1 MSHPNSDSTTQR
13 EDPRTAGAQPPYEA
27 QAQELPGSEAAMT
40 PKADHGEDS
49 YVGSGRLAGLVA
61 LITGADSGIGRAVA
75 LAYAREGADVVV
87 SYLSEHD
94 DARETCRLV
103 EAEGR
108 RAIAIAGDIG
118 DEGHCRQLIDRTVA
132 ELGRV
137 DILVNNAARQNR
149 FESIEEVSTD
159 EWRQT
164 FATNI
169 DAMFYL
175 SRAALPHMES
185 GASIINSSSVQ
196 AFTPSASLV
205 PYATTKGAIITF
217 TKALAKSV
225 AGRGVRVNA
234 VCPGPV
240 WTPLIPATTPAKEVA
255 SFGEESAFGRPA
267 QPAELAGVYV
277 FLASPAASY
286 VSGAAYGVHG
296 AMDMP

>member
-1 MSHPNSDSTTQR
+1 M
-13 EDPRTAGAQPPYEA
+13 
-27 QAQELPGSEAAMT
+27 
-40 PKADHGEDS
+40 
-49 YVGSGRLAGLVA
+49 
-61 LITGADSGIGRAVA
+61 
-75 LAYAREGADVVV
+75 VV

-132 ELGRV
+132 ELGRL

-185 GASIINSSSVQ
+185 GA
-196 AFTPSASLV
+196 
-205 PYATTKGAIITF
+205 
-217 TKALAKSV
+217 
-225 AGRGVRVNA
+225 
-234 VCPGPV
+234 
-240 WTPLIPATTPAKEVA
+240 
-255 SFGEESAFGRPA
+255 
-267 QPAELAGVYV
+267 
-277 FLASPAASY
+277 
-286 VSGAAYGVHG
+286 
-296 AMDMP
+296 

>member
-1 MSHPNSDSTTQR
+1 MSHPSTDSTRQR
-13 EDPRTAGAQPPYEA
+13 EDPREAGAQPPYEA
-27 QAQELPGSEAAMT
+27 QAQELPGSDAEMR

-49 YVGSGRLAGLVA
+49 YIGSGRLAGLVA
-61 LITGADSGIGRAVA
+61 LITGGDSGIGRAVA

-87 SYLSEHD
+87 SYLSEDD

-108 RAIAIAGDIG
+108 RTIAIAGDIG
-118 DEGHCRQLIDRTVA
+118 DERHCEQLVERTVS

-149 FESIEEVSTD
+149 FESLEEVTTE

-240 WTPLIPATTPAKEVA
+240 WTPLIPATTPAEEVA
-255 SFGEESAFGRPA
+255 SFGEQSAFGRPA